1 MTNLVGTTLG
11 QYQIVELIGEGGM
24 AIVYKAWQPSLRR
37 YVALK
42 VLAPHLASDAEFVQ
56 RFHQE
61 AVSAANLKQTHIVII
76 HDVGAESGY
85 HYIAMELIEGASLEA
100 YIRSGQPFT
109 PDQVAG
115 IISQI
120 GAALDYAHQRGFI
133 HRDIKPAN
141 ILIDASGRAV
151 LTDFGIVK
159 ALSGSGVTAALTQAG
174 TVVGTP
180 HYMSPEQITDEP
192 LDHRSDLYALGIVCY
207 EMLSG
212 QVPFDGT
219 TTHAIIYAQV
229 HTPPPPLREIAGLA
243 APPPVEAVVN
253 KMLAKRR
260 ENRYDSGGEFAR
272 DLAQAVSGVWPAG
285 LGEEM
290 EVTMPMGTGTTVME
304 PTPGGMPAPT
314 ALQPTPAAPYTP
326 TAYTPTPP
334 PMPAPARRRR
344 WPLVLGGIAAI
355 GVMLIVGVVVGMLV
369 LGQENPLK
377 VIQAALALK
386 SAQTALAGGDDAEAV
401 DRFSQVLDNA
411 PDNVKALE
419 GQLEAAANLAQAGQ
433 FDDAIAAYET
443 VWRAKP
449 AEVQALRGLGQS
461 YEAQEEWGEAAG
473 WYEKWAQVAPQD
485 ESAFLALGGARF
497 NLGEYE
503 RAVAEYGRAEALGAG
518 SSEMDAHL
526 GLAYYELAQYDK
538 AVGRLQNGVSQNPED
553 FELQRAL
560 GLSLYAQDQ
569 LDQAAE
575 HLNKAIALGAN
586 RSGDELLDVYYALG
600 GYYFGEQQ
608 YEQAISFYEQ
618 AQEFDPEK
626 KAVWAGEA
634 RANLDEAY
642 SRLAEG
648 VMKEALL
655 DLDFFDIITEGDE
668 TYAVAKTGQKVKI
681 KGPVRLVDGPWEGA
695 QALVVEEGTTNY
707 CTNSSLETGATG
719 WTSPGGA
726 DGSRSSD
733 DARFGDYSYKV
744 VCPGSATGERG
755 EWTESALAGSTQ
767 YVASIWVKAPEG
779 ATLFAQLAD
788 GATSGYHVFAAT
800 GQWQRVQVAHTTTV
814 SPTTNAFSVRTTE
827 SAQAITFYLDGLQI
841 EQKTRATSYCD
852 GDQGPGCFWTGTPH
866 GSISRRTASHVDLDD
881 YVDLVNGKDTLSFR
895 IVVQMPYDADGTW
908 PVNYSRLMELY
919 GDASNYTT
927 LVYSQIHHKFY
938 MEITDGDSTGST
950 YSSASAQAFSAG
962 DWLDIVVTSDFS
974 INDHRVYINGE
985 LDSNNNVSLS
995 TPSLSYWALGSN
1007 YGGGQQGSFG
1017 FTEYT
1022 VFDRALTADEVAALY
1037 RVSAFTSKQD

>member
-42 VLAPHLASDAEFVQ
+42 VLAPHLASDAEFIQ

-61 AVSAANLKQTHIVII
+61 AVSAANLKQTNIVTI

-141 ILIDASGRAV
+141 ILIETSGRAV

-212 QVPFDGT
+212 QVPFDGA

-243 APPPVEAVVN
+243 VPPPVEAVVN

-285 LGEEM
+285 LCEET

-369 LGQENPLK
+369 LGAENPLN

-386 SAQTALAGGDDAEAV
+386 SAQTALADGDDAEAV
-401 DRFSQVLDNA
+401 DKFSQVLESD
-411 PDNVKALE
+411 PDNTEALE

-433 FDDAIAAYET
+433 FDDVIAAYEA
-443 VWRAKP
+443 VWQAKP
-449 AEVQALRGLGQS
+449 GEVQALRGLGQS
-461 YEAQEEWGEAAG
+461 YEAQEEWGEAAV
-473 WYEKWAQVAPQD
+473 WYEKWVQVEPDNPDAL
-485 ESAFLALGGARF
+485 LALGWAEYKLEHHESAVAQFSRASGLAPDQPAIFLGLGYAYLGQGDYDSSLESAGQALDLAPDGSPEQNQAVQLLEDLADADLDAEPLLVLSDWYAGQEDEAALQQVNQRILEPIPHPMDVTLGDQIRFLGYEIWDLPDGQVQVNLYFQAMAAMDADYTVWLHAYVHGEDITILPPGRQQYGFDNWDHRMSDPTSRWVEGATYRDRTVREAAP
-497 NLGEYE
+497 GEYRFVFGVYLPDLKTRLTTLDDPE
-503 RAVAEYGRAEALGAG
+503 TGAIDLGWQLVGTDGVDVRVLSRYGWEKFENGELEEAQEAFEAALAKEPDNLDALLGAG
-518 SSEMDAHL
+518 AVYGARGESKRLSQITDRLLPLVPNRQDVLFGDVVRFIGYEIQTLEDDQVQVDLYFQAVAQMDADYTVWLH
-526 GLAYYELAQYDK
+526 AHVHQ
-538 AVGRLQNGVSQNPED
+538 ED
-553 FELQRAL
+553 
-560 GLSLYAQDQ
+560 
-569 LDQAAE
+569 
-575 HLNKAIALGAN
+575 IALLPPE
-586 RSGDELLDVYYALG
+586 R
-600 GYYFGEQQ
+600 QQ
-608 YEQAISFYEQ
+608 YGA
-618 AQEFDPEK
+618 
-626 KAVWAGEA
+626 
-634 RANLDEAY
+634 ANLDHHTSPPTSRWIEGVIYRDRTVRELAAGEYHFIFGLY
-642 SRLAEG
+642 SLDLGTRLATPDDPE
-648 VMKEALL
+648 
-655 DLDFFDIITEGDE
+655 
-668 TYAVAKTGQKVKI
+668 Y
-681 KGPVRLVDGPWEGA
+681 GA
-695 QALVVEEGTTNY
+695 
-707 CTNSSLETGATG
+707 
-719 WTSPGGA
+719 
-726 DGSRSSD
+726 
-733 DARFGDYSYKV
+733 
-744 VCPGSATGERG
+744 
-755 EWTESALAGSTQ
+755 
-767 YVASIWVKAPEG
+767 
-779 ATLFAQLAD
+779 
-788 GATSGYHVFAAT
+788 
-800 GQWQRVQVAHTTTV
+800 
-814 SPTTNAFSVRTTE
+814 
-827 SAQAITFYLDGLQI
+827 
-841 EQKTRATSYCD
+841 
-852 GDQGPGCFWTGTPH
+852 
-866 GSISRRTASHVDLDD
+866 VDLGWHA
-881 YVDLVNGKDTLSFR
+881 VG
-895 IVVQMPYDADGTW
+895 
-908 PVNYSRLMELY
+908 
-919 GDASNYTT
+919 
-927 LVYSQIHHKFY
+927 
-938 MEITDGDSTGST
+938 
-950 YSSASAQAFSAG
+950 
-962 DWLDIVVTSDFS
+962 
-974 INDHRVYINGE
+974 GE
-985 LDSNNNVSLS
+985 
-995 TPSLSYWALGSN
+995 
-1007 YGGGQQGSFG
+1007 
-1017 FTEYT
+1017 
-1022 VFDRALTADEVAALY
+1022 
-1037 RVSAFTSKQD
+1037 